1 MKTKGKNK
9 MEVLDVLNKCS
20 LEGNILYL
28 PDIQM
33 DRKLYLNVAKKIELI
48 GGKWNRKEKGFLF
61 KENPAEL
68 FESIKNGDNRNSK
81 KEFQFFATPKEL
93 CKKLCEYIPAG
104 TKTILEPSA
113 GQGAIIQAIN
123 EYDSS
128 IKVSYCELMELN
140 RMQLKGNAE
149 FLQDDFLTLDENLK
163 FDVVLANPPFTKN
176 QDIEHFYKML
186 KHAKNRVITI
196 MSKHWQYSSLKK
208 ETIFKDFIYSN
219 NANVIEIK
227 AGAFKESGTMIS
239 SCIVIFDKGHKQ
251 P

>member
-1 MKTKGKNK
+1 
-9 MEVLDVLNKCS
+9 MEVLDVLNKCT
-20 LEGNILYL
+20 LKGNVLFL

-33 DRKLYLNVAKKIELI
+33 DRKLYLDVAKKIKLI

-61 KENPAEL
+61 KEDPAEL
-68 FESIKNGDNRNSK
+68 FESIKNGDNRNLK

-93 CKKLCEYIPAG
+93 CEKLCKYIPEG

-123 EYDSS
+123 EYDPN
-128 IKVSYCELMELN
+128 IKVSYCELRDLN
-140 RMQLKGNAE
+140 RKQLKGDAE

-163 FDVVLANPPFTKN
+163 FDVIVANPPFSKN

-186 KHAKNRVITI
+186 KHATKRVITI
-196 MSKHWQYSSLKK
+196 MSKHWQHSSFRK
-208 ETIFKDFIYSN
+208 ETEFKDFIYSHK
-219 NANVIEIK
+219 AQVIEID

-239 SCIVIFDKGHKQ
+239 SCIVIFDKENEV
-251 P
+251 